1 MFILDNETGRE
12 NMQTYIKIKAGD
24 YRNASVAGK
33 IFPLVKQFAQGAKGG
48 YVTVLNGGAFPGFP
62 DTIKIKVSGPA
73 AYAFSTEVAYVAQ
86 GNVSV
91 PAAKNADGVV
101 EVESNETDEQVMA
114 RIKKRFSILTEMTKA
129 ALNGDIR
136 AMIVTGP
143 PGVGK
148 SFDVEEQCEK
158 AALFDKISGKRV
170 RFEIMKGA
178 STAVGLYCTLYK
190 LSDPNSI
197 LVLDDCDSVFSDETS
212 LNILKAAL
220 DSGKKRRIHWN
231 ADSNTLRA
239 AGVPDQFEFKGSI
252 VFITNY
258 NMDAQRPGKM
268 KDQMMA
274 LQSRCHYMDLS
285 INTMRDKCLRVK
297 QVFLDGSLFANHN
310 LDSKT
315 EHEIIDFMIANKNSL
330 REVSLRM
337 AQKIADLCKVSS
349 NWKELARETCMRQGA
364 V

>member
-1 MFILDNETGRE
+1 
-12 NMQTYIKIKAGD
+12 MQTYIKIKAGS
-24 YRNASVAGK
+24 YRNSSVAGK
-33 IFPLVKQFAQGAKGG
+33 IFPLVKQFAPGAKGG
-48 YVTVLNGGAFPGFP
+48 AVTVLNGGQFPGFP
-62 DTIKIKVSGPA
+62 DTIKIKVDSPA

-86 GNVSV
+86 GLAA

-101 EVESNETDEQVMA
+101 EVESNESDEQIMA
-114 RIKKRFSILTEMTKA
+114 RIKKRFGILTEMTKA

-148 SFDVEEQCEK
+148 SYDVEEQCEK

-178 STAVGLYCTLYK
+178 STAVGLYCSLYK
-190 LSDPNSI
+190 LSDPNCI

-239 AGVPDQFEFKGSI
+239 AGVPDQFEFKGSV

-297 QVFLDGSLFANHN
+297 QVFLDGDLFKNHD
-310 LDSKT
+310 LDKAT
-315 EHEIIDFMIANKNSL
+315 EHDIIDFMIANKNSL

-337 AQKIADLCKVSS
+337 AQKIADLVKVST
-349 NWKELARETCMRQGA
+349 NWKDLARETCMRQGA